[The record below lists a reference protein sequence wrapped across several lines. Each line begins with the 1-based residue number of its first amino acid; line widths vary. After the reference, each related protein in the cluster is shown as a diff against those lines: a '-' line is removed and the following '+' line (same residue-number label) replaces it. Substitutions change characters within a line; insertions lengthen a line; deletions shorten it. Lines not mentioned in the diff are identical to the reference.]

1 MIRSLLYLT
10 MSFFDISFSVEAYA
24 RYQGNPK
31 ELHLIFVNR
40 IIRHISGTLDYG
52 LWYHFDSSL
61 VIVGYSDVDQA
72 RNVENRKNTFGVFIF
87 IFIFIVDYFMA
98 WLSKKQNLIS
108 LSIVEA
114 KYVVVHNSCG

>member
-10 MSFFDISFSVEAYA
+10 TSCYEISFSIEACA

-31 ELHLIFVNR
+31 ELHLIFVNK

-61 VIVGYSDVDQA
+61 VIVGYSDVD
-72 RNVENRKNTFGVFIF
+72 
-87 IFIFIVDYFMA
+87 
-98 WLSKKQNLIS
+98 
-108 LSIVEA
+108 
-114 KYVVVHNSCG
+114 